1 MQQKESKT
9 KDNVVKQRYRMDG
22 NVMALHDVYLCIH

>member
-1 MQQKESKT
+1 MQQKEMKT

-22 NVMALHDVYLCIH
+22 NVMALRDVYLCIH